1 MKGNDKNVINKP
13 EINEQKDGKI
23 LLKLIEIEEDIDYGG
38 KDKVDQDLSED
49 EDFAITSLSNY
60 SKLIKVG
67 NQTDDYKFDRFIEQ
81 LQEIVIEE
89 EFENLRNT
97 LFEKYCG
104 IFEDSEEN
112 KLIYTDIFKEY
123 VEKLETYIETV
134 D

>member
-49 EDFAITSLSNY
+49 EDFAITSLSKY

-81 LQEIVIEE
+81 LQEIVIEK